1 MRLQRAAGSAL
12 ACSLALAAAAA
23 DLNGPMSSTPRPA
36 ASATA
41 DAQAGQA
48 GQAGQHAAAPEA
60 FDVKKLF
67 ATTCGWCHSSGG
79 RAAGR
84 GPKLMETKLTDA
96 EILMRIRNGKT
107 GAMPSFGTAFDEDQ
121 LQAIVHYIRSLK
133 AEGGTP

>member
-1 MRLQRAAGSAL
+1 MRLQRAAGSVL

-36 ASATA
+36 ASASVAAGEPAPPAATA
-41 DAQAGQA
+41 T
-48 GQAGQHAAAPEA
+48 AAAAEA
-60 FDVKKLF
+60 FDVNRLF

-96 EILMRIRNGKT
+96 EIVTRIRNGKT
-107 GAMPSFGTAFDEDQ
+107 GAMPSFGSAFNEDQ

>member
-1 MRLQRAAGSAL
+1 MRLQRAAGSVL

-41 DAQAGQA
+41 DAQAGQ
-48 GQAGQHAAAPEA
+48 HAAAAEA